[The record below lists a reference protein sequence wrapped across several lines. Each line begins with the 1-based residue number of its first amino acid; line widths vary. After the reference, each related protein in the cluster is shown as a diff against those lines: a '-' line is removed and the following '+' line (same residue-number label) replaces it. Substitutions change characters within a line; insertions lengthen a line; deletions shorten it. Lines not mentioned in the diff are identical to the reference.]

1 MGDNHDKNGR
11 LETETR
17 NGITNTYAYN
27 KAGLMTSNG
36 EGINISYR
44 LDGKESS
51 RTQNGKTTYYA
62 YDKIGQLTSER
73 TGNISTSYTYDG
85 WGNRATKAVGND
97 ITSYEYDR
105 TNRLMSEIVS
115 ELGAAKRSRS
125 MSMIRY
131 VLLNLT
137 V

>member
-44 LDGKESS
+44 LDGKESN

-73 TGNISTSYTYDG
+73 TGNISTSYIYMTDG
-85 WGNRATKAVGND
+85 AIERQ
-97 ITSYEYDR
+97 R
-105 TNRLMSEIVS
+105 QSETI
-115 ELGAAKRSRS
+115 
-125 MSMIRY
+125 
-131 VLLNLT
+131 
-137 V
+137 